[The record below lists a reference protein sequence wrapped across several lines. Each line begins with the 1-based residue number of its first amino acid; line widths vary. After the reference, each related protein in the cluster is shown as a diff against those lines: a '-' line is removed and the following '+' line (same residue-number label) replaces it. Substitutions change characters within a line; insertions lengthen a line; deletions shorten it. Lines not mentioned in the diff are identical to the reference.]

1 MNRLMKMIAASALAL
16 AMPATAFAANS
27 QDTTP
32 KTNPAGTVADPTT
45 MQGEYLQNSIDVK
58 MTLLGACTQL
68 NSSPTI
74 DFSSVQPDNTAT
86 PRNSTQFHVYPICG
100 AGIQYKIFFQGTN
113 NSTPNGPCN
122 MDGPGG
128 NTVAYDVYWSANQAA
143 GQGACLANTESSG
156 PGVRAYNSATGAG
169 NGTGGQQDIVFA
181 AQITQKLDGTQGAI
195 PPSGSYTDTLNVYL
209 EF

>member
-1 MNRLMKMIAASALAL
+1 LNRLVKMIAATALAV
-16 AMPATAFAANS
+16 AMPAAAFAANS
-27 QDTTP
+27 NDTTP
-32 KTNPAGTVADPTT
+32 KTNPPGTIADPTT

-68 NSSPTI
+68 QSDPTI
-74 DFSSVQPDNTAT
+74 DFSNVQPDNTAT
-86 PRNSTQFHVYPICG
+86 PRNSTLFNVYPTCG
-100 AGIQYKIFFQGTN
+100 KGIAYRIFFQGTN
-113 NSTPNGPCN
+113 NSTTNGPCN
-122 MDGPGG
+122 LDGPGG
-128 NTVAYDVYWSANQAA
+128 ATVAYDIYWQQNQGA
-143 GQGACLANTESSG
+143 GQGACLANNESSG
-156 PGVRAYNSATGAG
+156 PGVRSYNSTSGAG